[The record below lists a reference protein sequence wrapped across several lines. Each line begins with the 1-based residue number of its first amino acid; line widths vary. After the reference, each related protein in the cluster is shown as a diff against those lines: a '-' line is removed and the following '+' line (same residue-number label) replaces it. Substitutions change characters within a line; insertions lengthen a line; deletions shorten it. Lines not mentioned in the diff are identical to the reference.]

1 MLARSGLFVF
11 TINGHTILSLSSQ
24 FTFSLSSSRLSV
36 VGVTFSRPAPLLLRR
51 LPTLLWQKL
60 DLTFSGYDTSQFAP
74 LQGSL
79 LHFFC
84 TPRYSVCVCV
94 TEKETD
100 TQSGKQTDWQTGHLL
115 VCFSDS
121 PNIAFFYFGD
131 YTVYSQVL
139 NKGGSS
145 PPVIWESAVCVC
157 SAWACGGSHMFSAVL
172 SKPVC
177 SPGGCHGNSQTAA
190 DFAPASSGDC
200 ENREEVLR
208 VRNLSIFFC

>member
-94 TEKETD
+94 CVTEKETD

-145 PPVIWESAVCVC
+145 PPVI
-157 SAWACGGSHMFSAVL
+157 
-172 SKPVC
+172 
-177 SPGGCHGNSQTAA
+177 
-190 DFAPASSGDC
+190 
-200 ENREEVLR
+200 
-208 VRNLSIFFC
+208 